1 MIRFLQQENR
11 VQKTVFAV
19 IIGAAIVTM
28 VITLVPGIFDNGAAN
43 DATVFATVRTPG
55 FFGRITGDS
64 TPIKMADVQRQVQG
78 QLKRQNLPDF
88 YMPFLL
94 SRVGQQMVER
104 KVLEREADRL
114 GLQASKADVQ
124 HELLQ
129 GPLAQYVA
137 PGGNYIGDDQYANFV
152 NSAFGMSVPDFE
164 NEVRADIE
172 LQRLQ
177 ALITGGVSVPDSAV
191 RSEYLQQG
199 TKVKFAYATITAADL
214 GKTINPSD
222 ADLQAFFKNNAARY
236 ATAVP
241 ETRKIQY
248 FSFDASNMPGGKPQ
262 VTDADVQAYYS
273 KHQDEYNVAEQI
285 KTRHILIA
293 VAKGADAKTDA
304 AGKAKAEDVLK
315 QIKSGGNFADLA
327 KKYSDDP
334 GSKDQGGELG
344 LQPSSLFVPEFSK
357 AAMAL
362 NPGQTSD
369 LVRTQFGYHIIQL
382 EEKQSAHT
390 KPLAEVKDQ
399 IVTLLQQGKV
409 GAAEQNFA
417 NQLVGEAKKDGMS
430 KAAADNH
437 LPLVSTDYIG
447 RSATIPNFP
456 AAAAMLT
463 SAFTADKNATP
474 QMATTG
480 TGYAI
485 FQVEDIHPAH
495 APEFSDYKSH
505 ILDDYRQQ
513 HVPEL
518 LNTQLKKLDDRAKV
532 LNDLSKA
539 AAEMNIPV
547 KTSDLVGRDAQV
559 TDLGSLTG
567 PASVVFTLPKGGIS
581 DAINQ
586 GANGSVLQVV
596 DKQEPS
602 ADDMAKNFAAT
613 KDKLLDQ
620 QKQEAFGIFIG
631 TLMEKY
637 EKNGAIIYSKKAQ
650 KSPLAR

>member
-28 VITLVPGIFDNGAAN
+28 VITLVPGIFDNGATN

-55 FFGRITGDS
+55 FFGRFTGDS
-64 TPIKMADVQRQVQG
+64 APIKMADVQRQVQS
-78 QLKRQNLPDF
+78 QLQRQHLPDF

-114 GLQASKADVQ
+114 GLQASTSDVQ

-137 PGGNYIGDDQYANFV
+137 PGGNYIGDPAYTNFV

-191 RSEYLQQG
+191 RAEYMQQG
-199 TKVKFAYATITAADL
+199 TKVKFTYATVTAADL
-214 GKTINPSD
+214 KKNINPSD
-222 ADLQAFFKNNAARY
+222 ADLQAFFKNSAARY

-241 ETRKIQY
+241 ETRKIQ
-248 FSFDASNMPGGKPQ
+248 FFTFDASNMPGGKPQ
-262 VTDADVQAYYS
+262 VTDADVQAYYNQ
-273 KHQDEYNVAEQI
+273 HQDEYKVAEQI
-285 KTRHILIA
+285 KTKHILIS

-315 QIKSGGNFADLA
+315 QVKSGGNFAELA

-369 LVRTQFGYHIIQL
+369 LVKTQFGYHIIQL
-382 EEKQSAHT
+382 EEKQPAHT
-390 KPLAEVKDQ
+390 KSIAEVKDQ
-399 IVTLLQQGKV
+399 IVGILQQTKV
-409 GAAEQNFA
+409 GSAEQDFA
-417 NQLVGEAKKDGMS
+417 NKLVAQAKKDGIA
-430 KAAADNH
+430 KTAADNH
-437 LPLVSTDYIG
+437 LQLVTTDYVG
-447 RSATIPNFP
+447 RTATIPNVP
-456 AAAAMLT
+456 AAAALLT
-463 SAFTADKNATP
+463 SAFTAAQGSAP

-480 TGYAI
+480 TGYSI
-485 FQVEDIHPAH
+485 FQVQDIHPAH
-495 APEFSDYKSH
+495 APEFADYKSH
-505 ILDDYRQQ
+505 LLDDYREQ

-518 LNTQLKKLDDRAKV
+518 LNSQIKKLDDRAKV

-539 AAEMNIPV
+539 AAEMSIPV

-567 PASVVFTLPKGGIS
+567 PASVVFSLPKGGIS

-586 GANGSVLQVV
+586 GATASVLQVA

-602 ADDMAKNFAAT
+602 AEDIAKNLATT

-620 QKQEAFGIFIG
+620 QKQETFGIFIG
-631 TLMEKY
+631 SLMQKY

-650 KSPLAR
+650 KSPLAP

>member
-28 VITLVPGIFDNGAAN
+28 VITLVPGIFDNSATN

-55 FFGRITGDS
+55 FFGRLTGDS
-64 TPIKMADVQRQVQG
+64 SPIRMADVQRQVQG
-78 QLKRQNLPDF
+78 QLRRQNLPDF

-114 GLQASKADVQ
+114 GLQASKEDVQ

-129 GPLAQYVA
+129 GPLAQYIA
-137 PGGNYIGDDQYANFV
+137 PGGNYIGDTQYTNFV

-164 NEVRADIE
+164 GEVRADLE

-177 ALITGGVSVPDSAV
+177 SLITAGVTVPENAV
-191 RSEYLQQG
+191 RAEYLQQG
-199 TKVKFAYATITAADL
+199 TKVKFTYATINAADL
-214 GKTINPSD
+214 KKNINPSD

-241 ETRKIQY
+241 ETRKIQ
-248 FSFDASNMPGGKPQ
+248 FFTFDANNMPGGKPQ

-273 KHQDEYNVAEQI
+273 QHQDDYKVAEQI

-293 VAKGADAKTDA
+293 VPKGADAKTDA

-315 QIKSGGNFADLA
+315 QIKAGGNFADLA
-327 KKYSDDP
+327 KKNSDDP

-369 LVRTQFGYHIIQL
+369 LVKTQFGYHIIQL
-382 EEKQSAHT
+382 EEKQTAHV
-390 KPLAEVKDQ
+390 KPVAEVKDQ
-399 IVTLLQQGKV
+399 ITTVLQQQKV
-409 GAAEQNFA
+409 GGAEQNFA
-417 NQLVGEAKKDGMS
+417 TQLVASAKKDGLA
-430 KAAADNH
+430 KTAADNH
-437 LPLVSTDYIG
+437 LQLTTTDFIE
-447 RSATIPNFP
+447 RTATIPNLP
-456 AAAAMLT
+456 APAAMLT
-463 SAFTADKNATP
+463 SAFVAQKGAAP

-480 TGYAI
+480 NGYAI

-495 APEFSDYKSH
+495 APEFDAYKSH
-505 ILDDYRQQ
+505 IIDDYREQ
-513 HVPEL
+513 HVPEM

-567 PASVVFTLPKGGIS
+567 PASVVFIMPKGAIS

-586 GANGSVLQVV
+586 GAAGSVLQVV

-602 ADDMAKNFAAT
+602 ADDVAKNFAAT
-613 KDKLLDQ
+613 KDKLLEQ
-620 QKQEAFGIFIG
+620 QKQETFGVFIG
-631 TLMEKY
+631 SLMEKY
-637 EKNGAIIYSKKAQ
+637 EKGGAIIYSKKAQ
-650 KSPLAR
+650 KSPLTR